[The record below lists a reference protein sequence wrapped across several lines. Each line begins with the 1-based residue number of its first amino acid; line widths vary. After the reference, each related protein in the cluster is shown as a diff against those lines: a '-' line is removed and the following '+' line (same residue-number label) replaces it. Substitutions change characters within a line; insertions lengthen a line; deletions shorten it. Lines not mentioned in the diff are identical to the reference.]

1 MKPEL
6 ILLNDFHRIPER
18 VRLNLATASR
28 EVIESGWYVLGNRV
42 KTFEQDIK
50 SLITKD
56 NAGSE
61 PTQI

>member
-42 KTFEQDIK
+42 KTFEQDW
-50 SLITKD
+50 
-56 NAGSE
+56 AAYCGV
-61 PTQI
+61 P